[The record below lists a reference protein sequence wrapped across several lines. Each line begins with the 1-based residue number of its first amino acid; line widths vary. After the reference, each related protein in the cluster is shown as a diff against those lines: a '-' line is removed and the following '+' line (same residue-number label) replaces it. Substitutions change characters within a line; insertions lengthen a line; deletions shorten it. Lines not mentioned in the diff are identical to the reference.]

1 MPLLPTSF
9 ADPHSHFRAQ
19 AAAYACSRKATSA
32 FGVRKE
38 NGMNVSRERLQTFSQ
53 CNLDRL
59 AFDELG
65 LREKGLSHLV

>member
-32 FGVRKE
+32 FGGRKE
-38 NGMNVSRERLQTFSQ
+38 NGMNVSRDRMQTISQ
-53 CNLDRL
+53 GNLARL
-59 AFDELG
+59 AFDEKG
-65 LREKGLSHLV
+65 LRKKGLSHLV